1 MKSFPK
7 KYDPKELRNRS
18 KLYKQNTDLNKDFH
32 TIFSTNILP
41 SWKKL
46 SYRDFFLIYLNDFF
60 NKKKLLDLKRNNEN
74 QNSYEQLFII
84 S

>member
-7 KYDPKELRNRS
+7 KYNPKELRNRS
-18 KLYKQNTDLNKDFH
+18 KLYKQQHNPDQDSQ

-46 SYRDFFLIYLNDFF
+46 
-60 NKKKLLDLKRNNEN
+60 
-74 QNSYEQLFII
+74 
-84 S
+84 